1 MRFEID
7 KLEAL
12 SPKEGEYEELLAL
25 KKAISK
31 KEKIAQSIQEV
42 SEILNH
48 SHKISNF
55 LELVGESN
63 SPILESLNELE
74 LICEREKEYL
84 AELQESNIDTILNRL
99 EELSSLKHRYG
110 GIKEALEY
118 LENKRQ
124 ELQKYENI
132 EQDLKEAKNSFKEA
146 KALLSQHTQMLL
158 SSRKEHLEDFNKDL
172 NEILITLKMPQ
183 VKIEILY
190 EILEESLGDFFLS
203 MIFPPNTALKNLSAG
218 EVNRLR
224 LALLLIQNTEVK
236 NQALI
241 ILDEIDANLSGE
253 ESQGVALILKKL
265 SSNFQIF
272 AISHQPHMPSVAT
285 KHFLVQKQVA
295 TSGIIELDKAGRIEE
310 IARMISGKDIT
321 KEAIDFATRCLKDIE

>member
-1 MRFEID
+1 
-7 KLEAL
+7 
-12 SPKEGEYEELLAL
+12 
-25 KKAISK
+25 
-31 KEKIAQSIQEV
+31 
-42 SEILNH
+42 
-48 SHKISNF
+48 
-55 LELVGESN
+55 
-63 SPILESLNELE
+63 
-74 LICEREKEYL
+74 
-84 AELQESNIDTILNRL
+84 
-99 EELSSLKHRYG
+99 
-110 GIKEALEY
+110 
-118 LENKRQ
+118 
-124 ELQKYENI
+124 
-132 EQDLKEAKNSFKEA
+132 
-146 KALLSQHTQMLL
+146 MLL

-285 KHFLVQKQVA
+285 KHLLVQKQVA
-295 TSGIIELDKAGRIEE
+295 TSGIIALDTAGRIEE